1 MLHVFIFIPNERSGC
16 LNNLFEL
23 DEQLIKLQYDA
34 SSREEVTTYLA
45 ERLEA
50 GGYIKSSF
58 LPAVLEREKTYPTGL
73 PLATFGVA
81 IPHTDPEHVNKPAIS
96 VATLKEPVIFHK
108 MGSPDETVLAKIVFV
123 LAISE
128 PSKQL
133 VMLEK
138 LMTLFRKEEV
148 MTKLSDMT
156 SYEEAVAVLQ
166 KELNQ

>member
-1 MLHVFIFIPNERSGC
+1 MFIFIPNERGGC

-23 DEQLIKLQYDA
+23 NEQLITLQFEA

-45 ERLEA
+45 DRLEA
-50 GGYIKSSF
+50 GGYIKSSY

-96 VATLKEPVIFHK
+96 VATLKEPVVFHK
-108 MGSPDETVLAKIVFV
+108 MGSPDETVQAKIVFV

-148 MTKLSDMT
+148 MTKLSHMT
-156 SYEEAVAVLQ
+156 SYEEAAHLLQ
-166 KELNQ
+166 QELNQ

>member
-1 MLHVFIFIPNERSGC
+1 MIIPNERGGC
-16 LNNLFEL
+16 LNSLFEL
-23 DEQLIKLQYDA
+23 DKQLIELQYEA

-45 ERLEA
+45 KRLEA
-50 GGYIKSSF
+50 EGYIKSSF

-81 IPHTDPEHVNKPAIS
+81 IPHTDPEHVHKPAIS

-108 MGSPDETVLAKIVFV
+108 MGSPDETVQAKIVFV

-148 MTKLSDMT
+148 MSRLSHLT
-156 SYEEAVAVLQ
+156 SYEEAVDLLQ
-166 KELNQ
+166 QELNQ

>member
-1 MLHVFIFIPNERSGC
+1 MNS
-16 LNNLFEL
+16 LFEL
-23 DEQLIKLQYDA
+23 DEQLIKLQFEA

-45 ERLEA
+45 GRLEA

-73 PLATFGVA
+73 PLAAFGVA

-108 MGSPDETVLAKIVFV
+108 MGSPDETVQAKIVFV

-148 MTKLSDMT
+148 MTKLSHMT
-156 SYEEAVAVLQ
+156 SYEEVLDVLQ
-166 KELNQ
+166 QELNQ

>member
-1 MLHVFIFIPNERSGC
+1 MFIFIPNERGGC

-23 DEQLIKLQYDA
+23 NEQLITLQFEA

-45 ERLEA
+45 DRLEA
-50 GGYIKSSF
+50 GGYIKSSY

-73 PLATFGVA
+73 PLAAFGVA

-96 VATLKEPVIFHK
+96 VATLKEPVVFHK
-108 MGSPDETVLAKIVFV
+108 MGSPDETVQAKIVFV

-148 MTKLSDMT
+148 MTKLSHMT
-156 SYEEAVAVLQ
+156 SYEEAAHLLQ
-166 KELNQ
+166 QELNQ